1 VAGQAVVWYTGQFY
15 ALFFLTKVLQVD
27 LTTANILIAVALLIG
42 TPFFVVFGALS
53 DRVGRK
59 PIIMA
64 GLLLAVLTYFP
75 LFHALT
81 QAANPDLALAQ
92 AKAEVVVTA
101 ARRDCSFGGNPVARA
116 IDFRTSC
123 DIAKRFLAQ
132 NSVSYKNASAMG
144 GHATVRIGDTVI
156 TAPSG
161 RVVGQAFD
169 AESEAAIADFK
180 KVSAALKA
188 AGYPAKADP
197 AKMNKP
203 LIVAILAVLV
213 VYVAMVYGRSPPR
226 WWSCSP
232 PASATPR

>member
-1 VAGQAVVWYTGQFY
+1 VEEPAPGAAALFGLVAGQAVVWYTGQFY
-15 ALFFLTKVLQVD
+15 TLFFLTKVLQVD

-123 DIAKRFLAQ
+123 DIAKRLLAQ

-144 GHATVRIGDTVI
+144 GHATVRIGDRSS
-156 TAPSG
+156 P
-161 RVVGQAFD
+161 RPR
-169 AESEAAIADFK
+169 
-180 KVSAALKA
+180 
-188 AGYPAKADP
+188 AGWWAR
-197 AKMNKP
+197 
-203 LIVAILAVLV
+203 
-213 VYVAMVYGRSPPR
+213 RS
-226 WWSCSP
+226 
-232 PASATPR
+232 TPRARPPSPTSRR